1 MLEKNNSY
9 LEVANLSKSFG
20 TFEAIKNIS
29 ISIEEGEFVCFL
41 GPSGCGKTTLLRCI
55 AGLEIQST
63 GSVFQKNKDISSL
76 PPSNRDFGIVFQSY
90 ALFPNL
96 SVFSNISYGLINNK
110 WKKADVKNRVE
121 ELLNLVNLTE
131 HSSKY
136 PSQLSGG
143 EQQRVALARALA
155 TSPGLL
161 LLDEPLS
168 ALDLKVRIFLRK
180 QIRDLQRKL
189 GVTTIMVTHD
199 QEEAQT
205 MADRIFVMKDGEI
218 IQSGTPSEIYTKA
231 NSPFIAAFIGSMNF
245 IPAVISNSKKVR
257 CKSVEFNCDTSN
269 FKENES
275 VQLAIRPEDI
285 QFKQEN
291 PDDNI
296 LSAKIKEIDFLGSY
310 QRVYLESK
318 NLTDDLI
325 IVDVPSS
332 NARKINLAINT
343 EMNLYFS
350 KYSVGLCGHWAP
362 PKIIKQF
369 GCLFFISLAT
379 CRLKYSFHI
388 EIEKAAMLGGVLYCF
403 KIFKGLSTEKINGI
417 NLYFFDKI
425 G

>member
-1 MLEKNNSY
+1 MLAKNNSY
-9 LEVANLSKSFG
+9 LEVNNLSKLFG
-20 TFEAIKNIS
+20 SFEAIKNIS

-63 GSVFQKNKDISSL
+63 GSVFQKNKDISNL

-110 WKKADVKNRVE
+110 WKKADVKNRVD
-121 ELLNLVNLTE
+121 ELLNLVNLIE

-291 PDDNI
+291 SDDNI

-310 QRVYLESK
+310 QRVYFESK
-318 NLTDDLI
+318 SLTDDLI

-332 NARKINLAINT
+332 NARKIKLDVNT
-343 EMNLYFS
+343 EMNLFFS
-350 KYSVGLCGHWAP
+350 KEDARIYSV
-362 PKIIKQF
+362 
-369 GCLFFISLAT
+369 
-379 CRLKYSFHI
+379 
-388 EIEKAAMLGGVLYCF
+388 
-403 KIFKGLSTEKINGI
+403 
-417 NLYFFDKI
+417 
-425 G
+425 